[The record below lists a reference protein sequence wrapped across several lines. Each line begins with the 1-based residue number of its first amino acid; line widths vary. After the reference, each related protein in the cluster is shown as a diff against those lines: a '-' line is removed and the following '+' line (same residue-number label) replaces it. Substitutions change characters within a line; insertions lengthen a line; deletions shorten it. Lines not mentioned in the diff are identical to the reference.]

1 MASVGLD
8 WLWWTCKKRFHQ
20 IEKGELI
27 AVRFVGVIVLV
38 FCGQATAA
46 EQLYKAEILMLI
58 APETPI
64 TQIIESTS
72 DGVTYDVCRLE
83 RRSWLAGPGKAMKDA
98 LSEPDENGF
107 IGSLSVKCKE
117 M

>member
-1 MASVGLD
+1 M
-8 WLWWTCKKRFHQ
+8 RF
-20 IEKGELI
+20 LS
-27 AVRFVGVIVLV
+27 VIVLV
-38 FCGQATAA
+38 FWGQAAEA
-46 EQLYKAEILMLI
+46 EQLYRAEVLMLI

-64 TQIIESTS
+64 TQIIKSTS

-83 RRSWLAGPGKAMKDA
+83 RRSWLEGPGKAMKDA
-98 LSEPDENGF
+98 LSEPDESGF